1 MLRGMTTPPSATTER
16 LDDIPLLLGLLQQVG
31 VAQLYEECV
40 GDHAQHQ
47 GLSGGWLVSVWL
59 AFILSEAKHTK
70 SHVREWVDKHR
81 AMLAARI
88 GQPIR
93 PTDFTDDRLGSVLHR
108 LSQPARWARLE
119 AAWWARSLVVLPS
132 LTPGADWPTFHV
144 DSTTAYGYHD
154 LRPAGLM
161 QRGQSKDHRP
171 DLPQLKLMTLADQT
185 RGYLLVSQVH
195 PGQAADEPL
204 YLPLIER
211 ARHLLGRRGLVFVG
225 DAKMAPIATRA
236 SLAAAGDFYLTVL
249 PLSGQL
255 KADLPRWLAAVQA
268 GQQPTQPLLVA
279 GEPLGLGFE
288 FERENQAEIEVSGQ
302 SQTVRWAERVQVF
315 RSDSL
320 AQQQHAALEKRL
332 LRAEAQLRALTPPP
346 ARGHKAW
353 RDEAQLRAREAAILS
368 EQEVS
373 GLLQVRHQVIEDAHP
388 TAAGAGH
395 GAAQRRTRP
404 PMAVRY
410 AVAEVQRDPG
420 AVAAVVARL
429 GWRVQA
435 TNIPMAA
442 WTLSDCLGQYRQNWH
457 GEDNYHLLKAAPL
470 GLSPLYVH
478 NPDQLTGLT
487 HLLTLAARLL
497 RLMELHVAQH
507 LHTTGQSLAG
517 LYAGLPTKATT
528 RPTAV
533 AMLKAVARAE
543 INLTTIHLGVQS
555 HRHLTPLPSLL
566 LTLLAALH
574 LPCSLYT
581 DLADS
586 PPDSS

>member
-31 VAQLYEECV
+31 LAQLYDECV

-47 GLSGGWLVSVWL
+47 GLSGGWLACVWL

-70 SHVREWVDKHR
+70 SHVRAWVDKHQT
-81 AMLAARI
+81 MLAARI
-88 GQPIR
+88 GQPLR
-93 PTDFTDDRLGSVLHR
+93 PTDFTDDRLGSLLHR
-108 LSQPARWARLE
+108 LSQSARWARLE

-132 LTPGADWPTFHV
+132 LTPVADWPTFHV

-154 LRPAGLM
+154 LRPNGLM

-171 DLPQLKLMTLADQT
+171 DLPQLKLMTLADQMC
-185 RGYLLVSQVH
+185 GYLLVSQVH

-211 ARHLLGRRGLVFVG
+211 ARQQLGRRGLVFVG
-225 DAKMAPIATRA
+225 DAKMAPLATRA
-236 SLAAAGDFYLTVL
+236 NLAAAGDYYLTVL

-255 KADLPRWLAAVQA
+255 KTDLPRWLDVVQA
-268 GQQPTQPLLVA
+268 GQQPTQPILVA
-279 GEPLGLGFE
+279 GERLGLGFE
-288 FERENQAEIEVSGQ
+288 FERENQAEITCDGQ
-302 SQTVRWAERVQVF
+302 SQTVRWHERVQVF

-320 AQQQHAALEKRL
+320 AQQQQAALEKRL

-353 RDEAQLRAREAAILS
+353 RDEAELRAREAAILS

-373 GLLQVRHQVIEDAHP
+373 GLLQVRHQVIADAP
-388 TAAGAGH
+388 SP
-395 GAAQRRTRP
+395 TRP
-404 PMAVRY
+404 RSRSPVAVRY
-410 AVAEVQRDPG
+410 AVAEVQRDPD
-420 AVAAVVARL
+420 ALDALVARL

-435 TNIPMAA
+435 TNVPTTA
-442 WTLSDCLGQYRQNWH
+442 WTLSDCIGQYRQNWH

-487 HLLTLAARLL
+487 YLLTLAARVL
-497 RLMELHVAQH
+497 RLMELHVAH
-507 LHTTGQSLAG
+507 YLHRTSQSLAG
-517 LYAGLPTKATT
+517 LYAGQPTKATP

-543 INLTTIHLGVQS
+543 INLTTIHLGEHS
-555 HRHLTPLPSLL
+555 YRHLTPLPDLL

-574 LPCSLYT
+574 LPSSLYA
-581 DLADS
+581 DLAENV
-586 PPDSS
+586 PDSS

>member
-1 MLRGMTTPPSATTER
+1 MLRGMTTPLSATTER

-31 VAQLYEECV
+31 LAHLYDDCV

-47 GLSGGWLVSVWL
+47 GLSGGWLASVWL

-70 SHVREWVDKHR
+70 SHVREWVDKHQT
-81 AMLAARI
+81 MLTARI

-93 PTDFTDDRLGSVLHR
+93 PTDFTDDRLGSLLHR
-108 LSQPARWARLE
+108 LSQPEHWARLE

-132 LTPGADWPTFHV
+132 LTPVADWPTFHV

-154 LRPAGLM
+154 LRPDGLM

-171 DLPQLKLMTLADQT
+171 DLPQLKLMTLADQQ

-195 PGQAADEPL
+195 PGQSADEPL
-204 YLPLIER
+204 YRPLIER
-211 ARHLLGRRGLVFVG
+211 ARHLLGRHGLVFVG
-225 DAKMAPIATRA
+225 DAKMAPLATRA

-255 KADLPRWLAAVQA
+255 KVDLPGWLDNVQA
-268 GQQPTQPLLVA
+268 GRQPTQPIVAA
-279 GEPLGLGFE
+279 GEPLGHGFE
-288 FERENQAEIEVSGQ
+288 FERGIQADIEVDGQ
-302 SQTVRWAERVQVF
+302 AQTVRWAERVQVF

-320 AQQQHAALEKRL
+320 AQSQRAGLEKRL
-332 LRAEAQLRALTPPP
+332 QTAEAKLRALTPPP

-353 RDEAQLRAREAAILS
+353 RDEAELCAREAAILS

-373 GLLQVRHQVIEDAHP
+373 GLLRVRHQVIAAGHP
-388 TAAGAGH
+388 TPAGAVPR
-395 GAAQRRTRP
+395 ATRRP
-404 PMAVRY
+404 VAVRY
-410 AVAEVQRDPG
+410 AVAEVQRDLE
-420 AVAAVVARL
+420 AVAATVARL

-435 TNIPMAA
+435 TNVPLAA
-442 WTLSDCLGQYRQNWH
+442 WTLSDCIWQYRQNWH

-470 GLSPLYVH
+470 GLSPLFVH

-487 HLLTLAARLL
+487 YLLTLAARLL

-517 LYAGLPTKATT
+517 LYAGQPTKATT

-543 INLTTIHLGVQS
+543 INLTTIHLGGQS
-555 HRHLTPLPSLL
+555 QRHLAPLPPLL
-566 LTLLAALH
+566 LTLLDALH
-574 LPCSLYT
+574 LPKTLYT
-581 DLADS
+581 DLTDNV
-586 PPDSS
+586 PDSS